1 MPGFTSDSV
10 ALELDGHPHFSAHRT
25 AERAAGTPMG
35 RDNKKPYGT
44 FRQLGDRSQTV
55 VMAYGFLQR
64 IAAGVA
70 CIWVLWT
77 IGSRIA
83 ASMSASSV
91 VFSAT
96 VPSPS
101 PPGMVSASKPLCKTY
116 KYPGCEASLAQKLAS
131 GARTR
136 CEAAQRIHAEGD
148 FVQFPYLD
156 QAEQPRCME
165 SGCCGCP
172 GQCSRCPPVLAECTP
187 AIFAGSW
194 RVAFLD
200 GSSAQYNFDAHGH
213 VEVELPSY
221 SLPLVWKKYEQA
233 YVPRGNDI
241 LDSPRLMSLEAGKEL
256 CAQTPTCLSITVDTA
271 EHAKKTQGNLYDI
284 WFKSVSTVVL
294 ASGTSWKTFLP
305 DRHNLHE
312 DRVAIAGALQLMSN
326 TTVLGPFAAPF
337 GEGGSPGEAATFN
350 FNLHRVAPQF
360 FPDPG
365 SVEELVLRDSELRVL
380 RLLPGRPAL
389 SGEGIL
395 IRS

>member
-1 MPGFTSDSV
+1 MSCDS
-10 ALELDGHPHFSAHRT
+10 
-25 AERAAGTPMG
+25 
-35 RDNKKPYGT
+35 KKPYGT
-44 FRQLGDRSQTV
+44 FGQLGDRSQTM

-64 IAAGVA
+64 LAAFVA

-83 ASMSASSV
+83 ASMSASSIF
-91 VFSAT
+91 FSTA

-101 PPGMVSASKPLCKTY
+101 PPGMVSKPLCKTY
-116 KYPGCEASLAQKLAS
+116 NYPGCEAALAQKLAS

-136 CEAAQRIHAEGD
+136 CEAAQRIRAGGD

-156 QAEQPRCME
+156 KAEQPRCTT

-194 RVAFLD
+194 RVAFSD

-221 SLPLVWKKYEQA
+221 SLPLMWKKYEQA

-241 LDSPRLMSLEAGKEL
+241 LDSPRLMSIQAGKEL
-256 CAQTPTCLSITVDTA
+256 CAQTPNCLSITVDTA
-271 EHAKKTQGNLYDI
+271 HHTKKPQGNLYDI
-284 WFKSVSTVVL
+284 WFKRVSSIVL
-294 ASGTSWKTFLP
+294 ASGTAWRSFLP

-312 DRVAIAGALQLMSN
+312 DRVAIAGALQLMTN
-326 TTVLGPFAAPF
+326 TTADILILGKVLGTFASPF

-350 FNLHRVAPQF
+350 FNLHQVAPQF

-380 RLLPGRPAL
+380 RLVPGRPAL